1 MLVLSGIGSWKDEW
15 RRESESGPIRVSRGL
30 VWQYADALHA
40 YDGWSSLLRLTFLQD
55 ALEYGL
61 KVYVLRHSDG

>member
-1 MLVLSGIGSWKDEW
+1 MALSGIGGWKDGW

-40 YDGWSSLLRLTFLQD
+40 YDGWFSLLRRTFLQD

-61 KVYVLRHSDG
+61 KVYVLGHNDG